1 MGIVLSGRDSS
12 PRCNSGSWAVCS
24 WAAYSLVV
32 CSLIVCNGMGSP
44 SAGADEP
51 CYPILPE
58 QRALQLRSPGQLLQ
72 VAVPQTPRPPTVAD
86 PQFDAQ
92 PRNLTLNEAINIT
105 LANSEVVRVLSGVT
119 ASTSGRTIYD
129 VAITNTTIDQ
139 QKGVFDPTLRFNNV
153 WNQVENPIGISDPLN
168 PGNTLIGGTQNEA
181 FGLDFGL
188 AKKNLLGGTTNLGV
202 VSNRNHITPGIF
214 PLDPSDRT
222 ATEFSYTQP
231 LLQGG
236 GKAANQAP
244 IVLARIDT
252 ERSYFQYKQ
261 AVQRSVQGVVEAY
274 WALVFART
282 DLWARTQQVEQAKF
296 ANDRTVARVESG
308 DANAGDLA
316 QTELA
321 LENFRASLLASQAS
335 VLQRQAAL
343 LNILGL
349 PPYEAERTVPVTPM
363 LEELIAVDWNLINE
377 LAQRERPD
385 IIELKLILEADQQR
399 ILVAEN
405 QARPKLNGVA
415 LYRWNGLEGVAPAG
429 NRVRSNA
436 GDFQDWSLGV
446 NFSVPLGMRAE
457 RATLR
462 QRQLIIQ
469 RDRANLYQGLHN
481 MQQLLALSL
490 RNLEQFYA
498 QYERY
503 KAVRAA
509 ARRNL
514 EQQLAQY
521 NEGIIQF
528 IVVLQAIVDWGNS
541 VSSEAQSLTQY
552 NTELAR
558 LELQT
563 GTILQEHNVVFF
575 EERFRSIGPLG
586 RCGNDACYPR
596 SQPPS
601 TSVMRYEEGSQPSE
615 EYFDLEDPVTK
626 KKPDDEDQS
635 NGKKIDP
642 EMDVEF
648 EKIDKNEDGEM
659 SDEEINDLLKNR
671 SALRTFSDFLQTK
684 LRR

>member
-1 MGIVLSGRDSS
+1 MEIAFPGRALCI
-12 PRCNSGSWAVCS
+12 RMAVCCAS
-24 WAAYSLVV
+24 VGVFLLLPVSVAE
-32 CSLIVCNGMGSP
+32 
-44 SAGADEP
+44 EP
-51 CYPILPE
+51 WYPILPE
-58 QRALQLRSPGQLLQ
+58 QRGLQIRTPGQLLQ

-86 PQFDAQ
+86 PQFDLP
-92 PRNLTLNEAINIT
+92 PRNLTLNEAINVT
-105 LANSEVVRVLSGVT
+105 LSNSEVVRVLSGVT

-153 WNQVENPIGISDPLN
+153 WNQVENPIGLPDPLN
-168 PGNTLIGGTQNEA
+168 PGNTLIGGTQNEG

-188 AKKNLLGGTTNLGV
+188 TKKNLLGGTTNLGV
-202 VSNRNHITPGIF
+202 IGNRTHVTPGVF

-222 ATEFSYTQP
+222 STEFSYTQP

-261 AVQRSVQGVVEAY
+261 AVQRSVQGVIEAY

-296 ANDRTVARVESG
+296 ANDRTVARVETG

-349 PPYEAERTVPVTPM
+349 PPYEAERTVPITPM
-363 LEELIAVDWNLINE
+363 VEDLVAVDWDRINE
-377 LAQRERPD
+377 LAQQERPD

-399 ILVAEN
+399 VLIAEN
-405 QARPKLNGVA
+405 QARPQLNGVA
-415 LYRWNGLEGVAPAG
+415 LYRWNGLEGIAPAG
-429 NRVRSNA
+429 NRVRSAA

-462 QRQLIIQ
+462 QQQLIIQ
-469 RDRANLYQGLHN
+469 RDRANLEQGLHN
-481 MQQLLALSL
+481 MQQVLALSL

-586 RCGNDACYPR
+586 RCGKEACYPR
-596 SQPPS
+596 SQPAS
-601 TSVMRYEEGSQPSE
+601 ASVTRYEEGTLPSE
-615 EYFDLEDPVTK
+615 EYFDLEDPVTRRN
-626 KKPDDEDQS
+626 PAEPGEDD
-635 NGKKIDP
+635 GKDIDP

-648 EKIDKNEDGEM
+648 EKIYKDNDGEM
-659 SDEEINDLLKNR
+659 SDEEIDNLLEKK
-671 SALRTFSDFLQTK
+671 SALRSFSDFLQTK

>member
-1 MGIVLSGRDSS
+1 MDTVLSGRALGVRLAVGCLMAFAAIG
-12 PRCNSGSWAVCS
+12 PRLAR
-24 WAAYSLVV
+24 AE
-32 CSLIVCNGMGSP
+32 
-44 SAGADEP
+44 EP
-51 CYPILPE
+51 WVPILPE

-72 VAVPQTPRPPTVAD
+72 IAVPQTPRPPTVAD
-86 PQFDAQ
+86 LQFDAP

-129 VAITNTTIDQ
+129 AAITNTTIDQ
-139 QKGVFDPTLRFNNV
+139 QKGVFDPTLRFNNI
-153 WNQVENPIGISDPLN
+153 WNQVENPIGLADPLN
-168 PGNTLIGGTQNEA
+168 PANTLIGGTQNEG

-188 AKKNLLGGTTNLGV
+188 TKKNLLGGTTNMAV

-222 ATEFSYTQP
+222 STEFSYTQP

-252 ERSYFQYKQ
+252 ERSFFQYKQ

-349 PPYEAERTVPVTPM
+349 PPYEPERTVPVTPM

-399 ILVAEN
+399 LAIADN
-405 QARPKLNGVA
+405 QARPQLNGVA
-415 LYRWNGLEGVAPAG
+415 LYRWNGLEGIAPAG
-429 NRVRSNA
+429 NRVRSGA

-586 RCGNDACYPR
+586 RCGKEACYPR
-596 SQPPS
+596 SQPVS
-601 TSVMRYEEGSQPSE
+601 ASVIRYEQGAQPSE
-615 EYFDLEDPVTK
+615 EYFDLEDPVAR
-626 KKPDDEDQS
+626 KKPEDPDD
-635 NGKKIDP
+635 GGAKHIDP
-642 EMDVEF
+642 DMDVEF
-648 EKIDKNEDGEM
+648 EKIDKNKDGEM
-659 SDEEINDLLKNR
+659 SDEEIDNLLKKR